1 MEVIMTDFENELKEK
16 LINELKL
23 FDIDKDTITRETR
36 FFGEGLGLDSIDALE
51 IDYLVEKEYG
61 IRILTSERSES
72 TFSNFG
78 SLADFIQKNRNRD
91 LEAIKQGLPRTE

>member
-1 MEVIMTDFENELKEK
+1 MTDFEIEFRDK

-23 FDIDKDTITRETR
+23 FDIDKETITRDTL

-72 TFSNFG
+72 TFANFG
-78 SLADFIQKNRNRD
+78 ALSDFIQKNRDRD
-91 LEAIKQGLPRTE
+91 IEAIKQGLPRTE